1 MEKKPISKP
10 ILFLI
15 ILGSIGL
22 LFAIVKGGLY
32 FYYSHDSH
40 DSVASSVKF
49 DDKTKEIRV
58 SDIKF
63 YIPLNLII
71 TREEKYFKLQ
81 DTSGDY
87 EIRVDVT
94 EDNFDEMIEKYL
106 DVNLGIDVSY
116 EGKTTVKEYGNKK
129 YIVSET
135 AKGITKNLM
144 ACTKLS
150 DTKIARIKIENKKN
164 TYDYGLLEKYSTIIN
179 NAKN

>member
-1 MEKKPISKP
+1 MEKKPIRKP

-15 ILGSIGL
+15 ILAGLGVLVAIG
-22 LFAIVKGGLY
+22 KGGLY
-32 FYYSHDSH
+32 FYYRHDSH
-40 DSVASSVKF
+40 TSVSSSVKF
-49 DDKTKEIRV
+49 DEKTKEIRV

-63 YIPLNLII
+63 YIPINLII

-87 EIRVDVT
+87 VIRIDVT
-94 EDNFDEMIEKYL
+94 EDNFDEMVEKYSN
-106 DVNLGIDVSY
+106 VKLGIDASY
-116 EGKTTVKEYGNKK
+116 EGKISVKEYGGKK